1 MIGKIMRNLSF
12 QATTGYVLGKEKAQ
26 IIGGNMVGR
35 TTDELVAEFA
45 MSKSFNPD
53 IERPVYHAALSFS
66 HADKATNLLTP
77 SVKAQ
82 IALRHFAGMVVSSRE
97 KELLKGDDRSKFN
110 QRVDTFL
117 KHEIQNYQVC
127 VAEHHD
133 TEHQHLHLIASRINL
148 LNGRCIDAWYERM
161 RNKKICRDLERQFS
175 LEQVSNNWGNVV
187 RPDAVERERILKAA
201 PIMAK
206 VLESQGAIRAN
217 NYSLIR
223 QGKTIIY
230 RRKDNSIA
238 LKARQ
243 DAKGLWIATAGNLS
257 QAECNIWL
265 ELPQKAKK
273 KLEATAAAKSTAS
286 AQSASK
292 SKQSKK
298 GDWER

>member
-77 SVKAQ
+77 SVKVQ

-97 KELLKGDDRSKFN
+97 RDLLKGDDRSEFN

-117 KHEIQNYQVC
+117 KREIQNYQVC

-161 RNKKICRDLERQFS
+161 RNKKICRDLERQFN
-175 LEQVSNNWGNVV
+175 LEQVPNHWGDVV
-187 RPDAVERERILKAA
+187 RPDALEKQRILTAA

-206 VLESQGAIRAN
+206 FLSSNGASRGD

-257 QAECNIWL
+257 QSECDIWL
-265 ELPQKAKK
+265 EWSKQKNEKAI
-273 KLEATAAAKSTAS
+273 ASAKSTPS
-286 AQSASK
+286 AQSPSRT
-292 SKQSKK
+292 KQNKK